1 VNPIVGFLIVIVVL
15 QLVALLA
22 AVVARYWVLK
32 TASFELHG
40 IDVPRATELV
50 AAYLQGVHDH
60 RFGFPTGIFEIDGA
74 QTAPGRVVARE
85 VNLKGSAGFGPI
97 VFGLKLPF
105 LGLAGGLSVAEADGG
120 CLVAAIGASMGF
132 AIGCFLAAVIIVP
145 CAFVTV
151 VELVLRTLMRAEIR
165 AEIDPVA
172 DQSDSVRVWFELR
185 GLSAFGIE
193 EQLRRG
199 MRPPHPRTAPGPP
212 PDPVTTGAPASQF
225 DRLNAIYASA
235 ASVALI
241 CSVVA
246 IVLVG
251 HAASH
256 PSSAN
261 ASYAYEE
268 SGYEEPYET
277 YEEEPYGE
285 EGYEEEGYE
294 EPYEEQETYG
304 EAEYG
309 SEAEGESVESAPET
323 PFEAAKAAFRSYWTD
338 IDDGEYGAAYEVYY
352 RSYATQEGV
361 SKGEFV
367 ESENE
372 YFPNVGL
379 DAMTLTES
387 ERNPTSPN
395 ELWIYAEVPIEDG
408 TGEFAGECRLFYGDV
423 RMFHAEGQWWYRPG
437 TAFGRKPSFGQ
448 EGGGIRVLPPD
459 SARCS

>member
-1 VNPIVGFLIVIVVL
+1 VNPIVGALIVIVVL
-15 QLVALLA
+15 QLVALVA
-22 AVVARYWVLK
+22 AVVARYWVLRSA
-32 TASFELHG
+32 TFELHG
-40 IDVPRATELV
+40 IDVSRATDLV
-50 AAYLQGVHDH
+50 AYYLQGIHDH
-60 RFGFPTGIFEIDGA
+60 RFGFPTGVFEIDGA

-85 VNLKGSAGFGPI
+85 INLKGSAGFGPI

-105 LGLAGGLSVAEADGG
+105 LGLAGGLAMAEADGG

-165 AEIDPVA
+165 AAIDPVP
-172 DQSDSVRVWFELR
+172 DQRDSVRVQFELR

-193 EQLRRG
+193 GQLRRG

-212 PDPVTTGAPASQF
+212 PDPATSGAPAGQF
-225 DRLNAIYASA
+225 DRLNAIYAAA

-251 HAASH
+251 HAASR
-256 PSSAN
+256 PASAN

-285 EGYEEEGYE
+285 ETYEEEAYE
-294 EPYEEQETYG
+294 EPYEEEAYG
-304 EAEYG
+304 EAE
-309 SEAEGESVESAPET
+309 AESAESAQQT
-323 PFEAAKAAFRSYWTD
+323 PFDAAKQMFRSYWTD
-338 IDDGEYGAAYEVYY
+338 IDDGDYGAAYDVYY
-352 RSYATQEGV
+352 RSYAVQEGV
-361 SKGEFV
+361 SKEEFV
-367 ESENE
+367 ESEHE
-372 YFPNVGL
+372 YLPSIGL
-379 DAMTLTES
+379 SAMTLTES

-408 TGEFAGECRLFYGDV
+408 TGEFAGGCRLFYGDV
-423 RMFHAEGQWWYRPG
+423 RMFRADGRWWYRPG

-448 EGGGIRVLPPD
+448 EGGGIRSLPPGND
-459 SARCS
+459 RCS